1 MARLRIAIIAVTI
14 GMMLFSVAGCG
25 KKAGLGGKAPDPRT
39 VTPPSADSPGG
50 APTIPPAG
58 N

>member
-1 MARLRIAIIAVTI
+1 MAKLRIAIIAITI
-14 GMMLFSVAGCG
+14 GMMLFSIAGCG
-25 KKAGLGGKAPDPRT
+25 KAGLGGKAPDPRT
-39 VTPPSADSPGG
+39 VTPPSATSPGG